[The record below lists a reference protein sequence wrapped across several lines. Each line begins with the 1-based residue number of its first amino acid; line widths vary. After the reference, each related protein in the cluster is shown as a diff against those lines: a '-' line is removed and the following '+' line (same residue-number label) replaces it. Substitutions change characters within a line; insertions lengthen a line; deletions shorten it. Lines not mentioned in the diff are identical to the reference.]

1 MGLRWSCLSPPLV
14 LNFPTVCWFVVL
26 DFVAV
31 VGSLGFV
38 CSSVSLFGSKGSL
51 CLAVCCPRGLLVR
64 GRVCAGGRFIRHH
77 SLQSQNLTQHLFFFA
92 ILVSSSCA
100 NLLGS
105 VYGE

>member
-1 MGLRWSCLSPPLV
+1 
-14 LNFPTVCWFVVL
+14 
-26 DFVAV
+26 
-31 VGSLGFV
+31 
-38 CSSVSLFGSKGSL
+38 
-51 CLAVCCPRGLLVR
+51 VCCPRGLLVR